1 MEHILNLEQ
10 VKKYYGDNSG
20 NITKAVDGIS
30 MYVDKGEFVAIMGAS
45 GSGKTTLLNCIST
58 IDTVTSGHITVN
70 NQDITK
76 IKDKDFA
83 DFRRENLGFI
93 FQDFN
98 LLDTLTIEENI
109 SLSLVINK
117 QNPADIDKRV
127 HAIADKLGIPDILSK
142 FPYEVSGGQK
152 QRCACAR
159 ALINEPKLILADEP
173 TGALD
178 SKSSR
183 LLLETM
189 SDINKKMQA
198 TILMVTHDPF
208 SASFCKRILFLKDGK
223 IFNEI
228 FRNIPRCWVK
238 SYLTSLF
245 SHLGIFQKIQSIYTG
260 AEAVLLFLQ
269 SCVRSEVRQKQRGV
283 EL

>member
-1 MEHILNLEQ
+1 MKEVLKIENL
-10 VKKYYGDNSG
+10 KKYYGANT

-30 MYVDKGEFVAIMGAS
+30 FSVLEGEFVAIMGAS
-45 GSGKTTLLNCIST
+45 GSGKTTLLNCVST
-58 IDTVTSGHITVN
+58 IDTVTSGHIIVDN
-70 NQDITK
+70 RDITTVK
-76 IKDKDFA
+76 EDDLA
-83 DFRRENLGFI
+83 DFRKENLGFI

-109 SLSLVINK
+109 ALSLIINNENTNK
-117 QNPADIDKRV
+117 VDEKVKN
-127 HAIADKLGIPDILSK
+127 IANKLGISDILKK

-159 ALINEPKLILADEP
+159 ALINNPKIILADEP

-189 SDINKKMQA
+189 DEMNKNLKA
-198 TILMVTHDPF
+198 TILMVTHDSF
-208 SASFCKRILFLKDGK
+208 SASFCKRVLFLKDGK

-228 FRNIPRCWVK
+228 IRGEKTRKEFFNEILDMLTLLGGDVGNVK
-238 SYLTSLF
+238 
-245 SHLGIFQKIQSIYTG
+245 
-260 AEAVLLFLQ
+260 
-269 SCVRSEVRQKQRGV
+269 
-283 EL
+283 

>member
-1 MEHILNLEQ
+1 MEHILTLEQ
-10 VKKYYGDNSG
+10 VKKYYGSSSS

-30 MYVDKGEFVAIMGAS
+30 MYVDKGEFAAIMGAS

-58 IDTVTSGHITVN
+58 IDTVTSGHIFIQ
-70 NQDITK
+70 NQDITS
-76 IKDKDFA
+76 IKNKDFA

-109 SLSLVINK
+109 SLSLIINRK
-117 QNPADIDKRV
+117 SPALIQKRV
-127 HAIADKLGIPDILSK
+127 KNIAQKLGISDILSK

-159 ALINEPKLILADEP
+159 ALINEPALILADEP

-189 SDINKKMQA
+189 SDINHKLDA

-208 SASFCKRILFLKDGK
+208 SASFCERILFLKDGK
-223 IFNEI
+223 IFNEM
-228 FRNIPRCWVK
+228 F
-238 SYLTSLF
+238 
-245 SHLGIFQKIQSIYTG
+245 
-260 AEAVLLFLQ
+260 
-269 SCVRSEVRQKQRGV
+269 
-283 EL
+283 